1 MIKDL
6 GYSEF
11 VLLLHDNNK
20 IEFDNMAERFNS
32 IVDVIAEY
40 DITTK
45 DNKYWVVQLEVM
57 FDNRSLE
64 ELCKF
69 VYTYFPCIAMRQG
82 NSTYILVPHKDEFKS
97 MLNDI
102 YTKEKKL
109 YFLYDMLTI
118 EERYDASCCTGV
130 EIDPYSSNRLMHNVG
145 GAIYSLIYGRE
156 CIYLFTS
163 EPEISIMDEMTGE
176 LKELDITEGLWAFKF
191 HVAILK

>member
-1 MIKDL
+1 MTKNL

-11 VLLLHDNNK
+11 VLLLHNDNK
-20 IEFDNMAERFNS
+20 AEFDSIVEIHSS

-45 DNKYWVVQLEVM
+45 DNKYWIVQLEVM
-57 FDNRSLE
+57 FSDRSLE
-64 ELCKF
+64 ELCQF
-69 VYTYFPCIAMRQG
+69 VIVYFPFIALHQG
-82 NSTYILVPHKDEFKS
+82 GSTYILVPHKERFKS

-102 YTKEKKL
+102 YTKERKY

-130 EIDPYSSNRLMHNVG
+130 EIDPYSSNRLMHNVD

-163 EPEISIMDEMTGE
+163 EPEISVMDEMTGE
-176 LKELDITEGLWAFKF
+176 LKELDIIDGLWAFKF
-191 HVAILK
+191 HVAVLK

>member
-11 VLLLHDNNK
+11 VLLLHNNDK
-20 IEFDNMAERFNS
+20 IGFDYTVETYSS
-32 IVDVIAEY
+32 IADVIAEY

-45 DNKYWVVQLEVM
+45 DNKYWVVQLEIM
-57 FDNRSLE
+57 CDNRSSE
-64 ELCKF
+64 ELCRF
-69 VYTYFPCIAMRQG
+69 VYEHFPFIAMHQG
-82 NSTYILVPHKDEFKS
+82 DSTYILVSNKNEFKT

-102 YTKEKKL
+102 YTKEKRL

-163 EPEISIMDEMTGE
+163 EPEISVMDETTGE
-176 LKELDITEGLWAFKF
+176 LKELDITDGLWAFKF
-191 HVAILK
+191 HVAVLK

>member
-11 VLLLHDNNK
+11 VLLLHDANK
-20 IEFDNMAERFNS
+20 TEFDNMTERFSS

-82 NSTYILVPHKDEFKS
+82 HSTYILVPYKDVFKE
-97 MLNDI
+97 MLNDA
-102 YTKEKKL
+102 YGKEKKL

-118 EERYDASCCTGV
+118 EERYDASRYTGV
-130 EIDPYSSNRLMHNVG
+130 EIDPYASNRLMHNVG

-163 EPEISIMDEMTGE
+163 EPEISVMDETTGE

-191 HVAILK
+191 HVAVLK

>member
-20 IEFDNMAERFNS
+20 VEFDNMAERFSS

-40 DITTK
+40 DIVTEE
-45 DNKYWVVQLEVM
+45 NKYWVVQLEVM

-82 NSTYILVPHKDEFKS
+82 KSTYILVPHKGEFKS

-118 EERYDASCCTGV
+118 EERYDASCRTGV

-163 EPEISIMDEMTGE
+163 EPEISVMDEMTGE

-191 HVAILK
+191 HVAVLK

>member
-20 IEFDNMAERFNS
+20 IEFDNMAERFSS

-82 NSTYILVPHKDEFKS
+82 RSTYILVPHKGEFKS

-118 EERYDASCCTGV
+118 EERYNASCCTGV

-163 EPEISIMDEMTGE
+163 EPEISVMDEMTGE

-191 HVAILK
+191 HVAVLK

>member
-11 VLLLHDNNK
+11 VLLLHNDNK
-20 IEFDNMAERFNS
+20 AEFDNMAERFSS

-82 NSTYILVPHKDEFKS
+82 RSTYILVPHKDVFKK

-130 EIDPYSSNRLMHNVG
+130 EIDPYSSNRLMHNVD
-145 GAIYSLIYGRE
+145 GAIYSLIYGKE

-163 EPEISIMDEMTGE
+163 EPEISVMDEMTGE

-191 HVAILK
+191 HVAVLK

>member
-11 VLLLHDNNK
+11 VLLLHNDDK
-20 IEFDNMAERFNS
+20 AGFDYTVETYSS
-32 IVDVIAEY
+32 IADVIAEY

-45 DNKYWVVQLEVM
+45 DNKYWVVQLEIM
-57 FDNRSLE
+57 CDNRSPE
-64 ELCKF
+64 ELCQF
-69 VYTYFPCIAMRQG
+69 VYGHFPCIAMRQG
-82 NSTYILVPHKDEFKS
+82 GSTYILVPNKNEFKV

-102 YTKEKKL
+102 YTKEKRL

-163 EPEISIMDEMTGE
+163 EPEISVMDETTGE
-176 LKELDITEGLWAFKF
+176 LKELDITDGLWAFKF
-191 HVAILK
+191 HVAVLK